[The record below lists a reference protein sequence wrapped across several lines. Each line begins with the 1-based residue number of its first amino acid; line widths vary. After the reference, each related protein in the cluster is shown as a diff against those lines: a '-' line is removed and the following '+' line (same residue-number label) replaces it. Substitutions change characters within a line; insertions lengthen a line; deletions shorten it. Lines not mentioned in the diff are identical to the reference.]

1 MIRSKLYR
9 FRYFLLAVLTFCFAI
24 QVLDRVK
31 TAVLIPFISQ
41 DIGLSN
47 YQIGIGMAIM
57 MIFYGPTQMAT
68 GWLCDR
74 IGSRRLVIFS
84 ITTWSAMTY
93 WMGLIGSVGEWYLR
107 MALFGILIG
116 TEFIP
121 TTRLLVRYFPP
132 LQRARA
138 QGVLSV
144 AWIVTPALAPIVST
158 WMYVTLGNSWREV
171 FFFLAYVGIIP
182 LLLAV
187 LFVFDKP
194 ENNRFMSKDEAVE
207 SYEEEI
213 ERGLIT
219 EQDVRAGNVAL
230 IEQKDN
236 QQDMTFL
243 EILRTPGYKPLIFVY
258 VAAQL
263 AYWGVMTFSAQYL
276 TQVHQFSVMKMGV
289 WASLYFAGGA
299 LGSLVSG
306 YVSDHVLKGQRKP
319 MIITCFTAMIPFVV
333 ILANLEKGISPFILL
348 LTLTGAGFFSN
359 MVWAPAISYPA
370 NLFPVKVYGK
380 AMGLVNAVA
389 YVLGAA
395 SPFIMGWL
403 IVTDPV
409 SKVSNYMYAWL
420 WVAFTALIGV
430 VAGSLLVDKKRVST
444 PGSLRSTIRLH

>member
-1 MIRSKLYR
+1 MIRSTLYR
-9 FRYFLLAVLTFCFAI
+9 FRYLLLAILTFCFAI

-47 YQIGIGMAIM
+47 FQIGIGMAIM
-57 MIFYGPTQMAT
+57 MVFYGPTQMLT
-68 GWLCDR
+68 GWLCDKF
-74 IGSRRLVIFS
+74 GSRRLVIFS
-84 ITTWSAMTY
+84 IATWSVMTY
-93 WMGLIGSVGEWYLR
+93 WLGLIGSVEEWYLR

-138 QGVLSV
+138 QSVLSV

-187 LFVFDKP
+187 MFVFDKP
-194 ENNRFMSKDEAVE
+194 ENNRFVSKDEAVE

-213 ERGLIT
+213 QRGLIT
-219 EQDVRAGNVAL
+219 EQDVRSGNFKL
-230 IEQKDN
+230 IEEKDN
-236 QQDMTFL
+236 TQDMSFL
-243 EILRTPGYKPLIFVY
+243 QMLKTPGYIPLIFVY

-276 TQVHQFSVMKMGV
+276 TQVHQFNVMKMGM
-289 WASLYFAGGA
+289 WASLYFAAGA
-299 LGSLVSG
+299 VGSFVSG
-306 YVSDHVLKGQRKP
+306 YASDHVFKGRRKP
-319 MIITCFTAMIPFVV
+319 MLIVCFVSMIPFV
-333 ILANLEKGISPFILL
+333 ILLANLEKGISPFILL
-348 LTLTGAGFFSN
+348 LTLAGAGFFSN

-380 AMGLVNAVA
+380 AMGLVNGVA

-409 SKVSNYMYAWL
+409 SKVSNYLYAWM
-420 WVAFTALIGV
+420 WVAATAVLGI
-430 VAGSLLVDKKRVST
+430 VASSMLVDKKGTAES
-444 PGSLRSTIRLH
+444 PGKTMQFH